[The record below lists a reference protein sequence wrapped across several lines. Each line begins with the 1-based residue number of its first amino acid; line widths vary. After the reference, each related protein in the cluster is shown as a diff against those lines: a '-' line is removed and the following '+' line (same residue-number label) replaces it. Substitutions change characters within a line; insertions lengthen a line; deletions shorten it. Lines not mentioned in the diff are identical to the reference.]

1 MLLLAVVEM
10 SVGASYS
17 GLKVLELA
25 AVIAGPFAGMVFADL
40 GADVIKVENPRGG
53 DDARRMPPQ
62 QQGESTLFMSMNRN
76 KRSLVLDLK
85 TTAGRDAVLKL
96 AAQMDV
102 VIESYKPGVS
112 QRLGIGYDEMRKHNR
127 SLVYC
132 SVSAF
137 GESPA
142 GRDLPGYDPL
152 IQAFSGLM
160 SMTGDATAPPA
171 RVAASV
177 IDLSTGMWAAMGIM
191 AALAHRTRT
200 GEGRYVEATLIDSG
214 YMLLCHQITSML
226 ATGIVPGRLGSAS
239 PIAAPYE
246 AFQSADGWL
255 MITAGNDAMFARLC
269 DALVLDELAIR
280 PEFSTTAARV
290 AHRETLHELLQQRLV
305 SETSSV
311 WMARLTARS
320 VPVAPVQNLAEAVQH
335 PLMAERAM
343 LSLASGTAAGMA
355 PILRLPIDD
364 ARPPQLRAA
373 PQLGEHTAEIL
384 REAGFDAAQTAALL
398 AAAIAGTK

>member
-1 MLLLAVVEM
+1 M

-62 QQGESTLFMSMNRN
+62 QRGESTLFMSMNRN

-96 AAQMDV
+96 AAQVDV

-112 QRLGIGYDEMRKHNR
+112 ERLGIGYNEMRKHNP

-160 SMTGDATAPPA
+160 SMTGDASAPPA

-226 ATGIVPGRLGSAS
+226 ATGIVPGREEERDLCGS
-239 PIAAPYE
+239 E
-246 AFQSADGWL
+246 
-255 MITAGNDAMFARLC
+255 C
-269 DALVLDELAIR
+269 
-280 PEFSTTAARV
+280 AAR
-290 AHRETLHELLQQRLV
+290 
-305 SETSSV
+305 
-311 WMARLTARS
+311 ARC
-320 VPVAPVQNLAEAVQH
+320 VF
-335 PLMAERAM
+335 
-343 LSLASGTAAGMA
+343 AG
-355 PILRLPIDD
+355 
-364 ARPPQLRAA
+364 
-373 PQLGEHTAEIL
+373 
-384 REAGFDAAQTAALL
+384 
-398 AAAIAGTK
+398 

>member
-1 MLLLAVVEM
+1 M
-10 SVGASYS
+10 SVGASYA
-17 GLKVLELA
+17 GLRVLELA
-25 AVIAGPFAGMVFADL
+25 AVIAGPFAGMVLADL
-40 GADVIKVENPRGG
+40 GADVIKVENPHGG

-62 QQGESTLFMSMNRN
+62 QHGESTLFMSMNRN
-76 KRSLVLDLK
+76 KRSLALDLK
-85 TTAGRDAVLKL
+85 SATGRDAVLKL
-96 AAQMDV
+96 AAQVDV

-112 QRLGIGYDEMRKHNR
+112 DRLGIGYSEMRKRNPA
-127 SLVYC
+127 LIYC

-160 SMTGDATAPPA
+160 SMTGDASAPPA

-191 AALAHRTRT
+191 AALAQRQRS

-226 ATGIVPGRLGSAS
+226 ATGVVPGRLGSAS

-246 AFQSADGWL
+246 AFETADGWL
-255 MITAGNDAMFARLC
+255 MITAGNDAMFTRLC
-269 DALVLDELAIR
+269 DALALADVASR
-280 PEFSTTAARV
+280 EEFRTNAARV
-290 AHRETLHELLQQRLV
+290 AHRDALHALLQTQLRREV
-305 SETSSV
+305 SSL
-311 WMARLTARS
+311 WMARLTAHS
-320 VPVAPVQNLAEAVQH
+320 VPVAPVQNLSEAVHH

-343 LSLASGTAAGMA
+343 LAVASGGPAARA

-364 ARPPQLRAA
+364 ARPAQLRAA
-373 PQLGEHTAEIL
+373 PRLGEHSAEIL
-384 REAGFDAAQTAALL
+384 RAAGCDESHIAALL
-398 AAAIAGTK
+398 AAATQGT

>member
-1 MLLLAVVEM
+1 M
-10 SVGASYS
+10 SVGASYA
-17 GLKVLELA
+17 GLRVLELA
-25 AVIAGPFAGMVFADL
+25 AVIAGPFAGMVLADL
-40 GADVIKVENPRGG
+40 GADVIKVENPHGG

-62 QQGESTLFMSMNRN
+62 QHGESTLFMSMNRN
-76 KRSLVLDLK
+76 KRSLALDLK
-85 TTAGRDAVLKL
+85 SATGRDAVLKL
-96 AAQMDV
+96 AAQVDV

-112 QRLGIGYDEMRKHNR
+112 ERLGIGYSEMRKRNPA
-127 SLVYC
+127 LIYC

-160 SMTGDATAPPA
+160 SMTGDAAAPPA

-191 AALAHRTRT
+191 AALAQRQRT

-226 ATGIVPGRLGSAS
+226 ATGVVPGRLGSAS

-246 AFQSADGWL
+246 AFETADGWL

-269 DALVLDELAIR
+269 DALALASLASR
-280 PEFSTTAARV
+280 EEFRTTAARV
-290 AHRETLHELLQQRLV
+290 AHRDALHALLQARLT
-305 SETSSV
+305 SEVSSV
-311 WMARLTARS
+311 WMARLTAHS
-320 VPVAPVQNLAEAVQH
+320 VPVAPVQNLSEAVHH

-343 LSLASGTAAGMA
+343 LAVASGGPAARA

-364 ARPPQLRAA
+364 ARPPQFRAA
-373 PQLGEHTAEIL
+373 PQLGEHSAEIL
-384 REAGFDAAQTAALL
+384 RAAGFEETTIAALL
-398 AAAIAGTK
+398 AATSQRP

>member
-1 MLLLAVVEM
+1 M

-62 QQGESTLFMSMNRN
+62 QRGESTLFMSMNRN

-96 AAQMDV
+96 AAQVDV

-112 QRLGIGYDEMRKHNR
+112 ERLGIGYNEMRKHNP

-160 SMTGDATAPPA
+160 SMTGDAAAPPA

-269 DALVLDELAIR
+269 DALALDELASR
-280 PEFSTTAARV
+280 AEFSTTAARV

-305 SETSSV
+305 SETSKV

-343 LSLASGTAAGMA
+343 LSVASGAAAGMA

-373 PQLGEHTAEIL
+373 PLLGEHSAEIL
-384 REAGFDAAQTAALL
+384 REAGFDDAQTAALL
-398 AAAIAGTK
+398 AADITDTK

>member
-1 MLLLAVVEM
+1 M
-10 SVGASYS
+10 SNAP
-17 GLKVLELA
+17 LKGIRVLELA
-25 AVIAGPFAGMVFADL
+25 RILAGPWAGQTLADL

-62 QQGESTLFMSMNRN
+62 QHGESTLFMSMNRN

-85 TTAGRDAVLKL
+85 TAAGRDAVLKL
-96 AAQMDV
+96 AEQVDV

-112 QRLGIGYDEMRKHNR
+112 ERLGIGYSEMQKRNP

-160 SMTGDATAPPA
+160 SMTGDASAPPA

-191 AALAHRTRT
+191 AALAQRTRT

-226 ATGIVPGRLGSAS
+226 ATGVVPGRLGSAS

-246 AFQSADGWL
+246 AFQTADGWL

-269 DALVLDELAIR
+269 DALALSDVAKRE
-280 PEFSTTAARV
+280 EFSTTAARV
-290 AHRETLHELLQQRLV
+290 AHRDALHELLQQRLT
-305 SETSSV
+305 SEVSSV

-320 VPVAPVQNLAEAVQH
+320 VPVAPVQNLSEAVQH

-343 LSLASGTAAGMA
+343 LSVASGAAAEMA

-364 ARPPQLRAA
+364 ARPPHLRAA
-373 PQLGEHTAEIL
+373 PQLGEHSAEIL
-384 REAGFDAAQTAALL
+384 RTAGFDEDHIAALL
-398 AAAIAGTK
+398 AAVFS

>member
-1 MLLLAVVEM
+1 M
-10 SVGASYS
+10 SVSTSYA
-17 GLKVLELA
+17 GLRVLELA

-40 GADVIKVENPRGG
+40 GADVIKLENPRGG

-62 QQGESTLFMSMNRN
+62 QHGESTLFMSMNRN

-85 TTAGRDAVLKL
+85 TSAGRAAVLTL
-96 AAQMDV
+96 AAQVDV

-112 QRLGIGYDEMRKHNR
+112 DRLGVGYKAMRARNPA
-127 SLVYC
+127 LIYC
-132 SVSAF
+132 SISAF

-160 SMTGDATAPPA
+160 SMTGEAAAPPA

-177 IDLSTGMWAAMGIM
+177 IDLNTGMWAAMGIM
-191 AALAHRTRT
+191 AALAERERS
-200 GEGRYVEATLIDSG
+200 GNGRYVEATLIDSG

-226 ATGIVPGRLGSAS
+226 ATGVVPGRLGSAS

-255 MITAGNDAMFARLC
+255 MITAGNDAMFVRLC
-269 DALVLDELAIR
+269 EALALDALAQRE
-280 PEFSTTAARV
+280 EFRTTAARV
-290 AHRETLHELLQQRLV
+290 AHRDELHAVLQTRLATA
-305 SETSSV
+305 ESSV
-311 WMARLTARS
+311 WMTRLTARS
-320 VPVAPVQNLAEAVQH
+320 VPVAPVQTLAEAVHH

-343 LSLASGTAAGMA
+343 LSVATGAAADMA
-355 PILRLPIDD
+355 PILRLPFDD

-373 PQLGEHTAEIL
+373 PQLGEHSAAIL
-384 REAGFDAAQTAALL
+384 REAGFADDTIAVLL
-398 AAAIAGTK
+398 AATPDSP